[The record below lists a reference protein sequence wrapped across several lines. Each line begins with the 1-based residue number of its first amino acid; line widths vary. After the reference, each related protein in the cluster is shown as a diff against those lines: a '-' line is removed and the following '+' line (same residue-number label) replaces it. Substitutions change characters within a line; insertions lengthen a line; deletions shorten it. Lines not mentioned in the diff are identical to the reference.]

1 MALLTV
7 ALLTMALLTMALL
20 TVALLTM
27 ALLTMALLTMAL
39 LTPGRVPLDG
49 ATHFCEAA
57 GARLCT
63 AQELS
68 DNEATGSGCAYD
80 LVRVRVRDS

>member
-1 MALLTV
+1 MSSTLLAVTLLAVTLLAMALVTV
-7 ALLTMALLTMALL
+7 AL
-20 TVALLTM
+20 V
-27 ALLTMALLTMAL
+27 TMALLTMAL

>member
-1 MALLTV
+1 MSSSMLAVT
-7 ALLTMALLTMALL
+7 LLTMALLTMALL
-20 TVALLTM
+20 ATP
-27 ALLTMALLTMAL
+27 L

-49 ATHFCEAA
+49 AMHFCQAA

-68 DNEATGSGCAYD
+68 DNEATGSGCVYD

>member
-1 MALLTV
+1 MSSTLLAVTLLAVTLLAVTLLAMALV
-7 ALLTMALLTMALL
+7 TMAL
-20 TVALLTM
+20 V
-27 ALLTMALLTMAL
+27 TMAL

>member
-1 MALLTV
+1 MLCVTLLAMALV
-7 ALLTMALLTMALL
+7 AMSLLTMALLTMALL
-20 TVALLTM
+20 ATP
-27 ALLTMALLTMAL
+27 L

-49 ATHFCEAA
+49 AMHFCQAA

-68 DNEATGSGCAYD
+68 DNEATGSGCVYD